1 MLLITVVG
9 YTLFT
14 GATALSPNAE
24 AFVVFQIFARCFGSA
39 EVLIAAV
46 VIAEEFAP
54 ENRGWGIGALGALQA
69 CGTGFAA
76 VMFGLLSTRHTV
88 GDPFMLLV

>member
-14 GATALSPNAE
+14 GATALSPNAQ

-69 CGTGFAA
+69 CGAGFAA
-76 VMFGLLSTRHTV
+76 VMFGLLSARHTV